1 MGVAA
6 WMPEMHTSL
15 ETTVPPT
22 HPAPNSPLGKA
33 VLSRVTRRLLPFL
46 LVCYAIAFIDRT
58 NISIASLTMN
68 EDIGLSDA
76 AFGLGAGIFFIGYTV
91 FEVPSNMILAKIGAR
106 LWIARI
112 MVTWGIVTILMMFV
126 SDATSFYI
134 GRFFL
139 GVAEAGFYPG
149 VIYFLSTWFP
159 AESRGRAFSL
169 FQIGGPIALM
179 IGSPLAGSLLQ
190 LDGIMNLAGWQW
202 VFVATGVPAI
212 VAGVI
217 FFLFMTDKPQD
228 AKWLTSEQREWLVT
242 TMQHEQAASG
252 SHSHSF
258 RAAMKHP
265 IVWLVSAVNFL
276 IILSLYGVSL
286 WLPRIIKNF
295 AGTSNLLTS
304 FLSAIPYVAAVVA
317 VLLVARH
324 SDKMRERHLH
334 VAVPCLAGAAA
345 LAVTGLVAQQPV
357 LALVALSLASA
368 GIYAAIPPMWGL
380 PTAVLGGP
388 AAAAAIGLISA
399 IGNVGGFVGP
409 SIAGYIT
416 QTTGQ
421 PIASLLAMGGS
432 LALAG
437 VLVLVMRWHTARSHQ
452 GFEPATIAKADV
464 K

>member
-1 MGVAA
+1 
-6 WMPEMHTSL
+6 MPPVLS
-15 ETTVPPT
+15 
-22 HPAPNSPLGKA
+22 APDSPMGKA

-68 EDIGLSDA
+68 QDIGLSDA
-76 AFGLGAGIFFIGYTV
+76 AFGLGAGIFFLGYTI

-106 LWIARI
+106 VWIARI
-112 MVTWGIVTILMMFV
+112 MVTWGIVTVLMMFV
-126 SDATSFYI
+126 TDPTSFYI
-134 GRFFL
+134 GRFLL

-159 AESRGRAFSL
+159 TESRGKAFSL

-179 IGSPLAGSLLQ
+179 IGSPLAGSLLL
-190 LDGIMNLAGWQW
+190 LDGVMNLHGWQW
-202 VFVATGVPAI
+202 VFVATGVPAVI
-212 VAGVI
+212 AGVI
-217 FFLFMTDKPQD
+217 FFLYMTDKPEH
-228 AKWLTSEQREWLVT
+228 AKWLRDDQREWLVA
-242 TMQHEQAASG
+242 TMHHENTITGG

-258 RAAMKHP
+258 KAAMKHP

-295 AGTSNLLTS
+295 AGTTNLLTS

-334 VAVPCLAGAAA
+334 VAVPCFAGAAA
-345 LAVTGLVAQQPV
+345 LSVTGLVSGQPV
-357 LALVALSLASA
+357 LALIALSLASA

-409 SIAGYIT
+409 SIAGFIT
-416 QTTGQ
+416 ETTGT
-421 PIASLLAMGGS
+421 PISSLLAMGGS

-437 VLVLVMRWHTARSHQ
+437 LLVLGMRVHGARNNSAQQRTIDETAVR
-452 GFEPATIAKADV
+452 K
-464 K
+464 